1 MEYSKLFILILFTTL
16 TVLII
21 LPQSCHGK
29 EAEAMDDGDDE
40 ESVWTRSGKK
50 AKDDGYCEAG
60 EGKCKPKKKVFAGE
74 GPTPPH
80 VAASLHDKAANQIID
95 TIAKYAKDFTEGKL
109 DWRSLIQTEYGQKI
123 SKAVLTGGLPG
134 GNPAMGAA
142 FKVFRTVSDF
152 LQYIV
157 F

>member
-1 MEYSKLFILILFTTL
+1 MEHSKLFILIFTTL
-16 TVLII
+16 SVLII

-29 EAEAMDDGDDE
+29 EAEAMDDSDDK
-40 ESVWTRSGKK
+40 SLWTSSGKK
-50 AKDDGYCEAG
+50 AQDDGYCLAG
-60 EGKCKPKKKVFAGE
+60 DGKCKPKKKVLAGE

-95 TIAKYAKDFTEGKL
+95 TIAKYAKDFTEGNL

-142 FKVFRTVSDF
+142 FKVFRTVSHF